1 MMQRNSHLIQKKY
14 NSLIVSTLAMTASMY
29 LAGIL
34 DSIMVGQIEG
44 TVALSA
50 INLTLSVSF
59 LKSILMALFT
69 FGGNTIAV
77 VYKGKREN
85 RMADLA
91 FTLSFHAGMLSSL
104 VLMVFG
110 LIFAKQ
116 TAALLAQGNAQLE
129 QYVLDYLLPLWL
141 LTPFMVIVNHVAAF
155 ARTDGLNKLS
165 TALPVVANVINL
177 ACDYLFMAVFG
188 WGIAG
193 AGWATI
199 AGYAVGTVMCIAYF
213 CSKQRSVFFVRFKK
227 EDCKELGKI
236 FSMGMPSALI
246 YVCNFLRLF
255 FMNAIILSSTG
266 TVGMQ
271 IASVSFSLNSLSFI
285 FAEGASMTL
294 LPMVGAFYGEK
305 DIKGQRLTL
314 KYGMLITTA
323 LCLLVMLVSELFPA
337 QLAGLYGLK
346 DPEILAVFNTTFRIL
361 SINIP
366 ILGVVYV
373 MRTFFQGI
381 KQQGIANLIV
391 ILDGFATVIPLL
403 WLFSKHGIY
412 WLWASFPVSKAVT
425 IIITLI
431 VVVIC
436 KKVQKKDNYL
446 LMDSEEGAVMDFTIE
461 NSVEAA
467 VDASAKVMEFCRE
480 NAVDDTVATRVAV
493 AVEELCVN
501 TAKYAYGPASRMVDI
516 FIKINE
522 RTIILRVRDNGDIFN
537 PTEYQDDT
545 GQLISGLSML
555 RAISSSIEYNR
566 VIGFNT
572 TLINIDLEQKG

>member
-1 MMQRNSHLIQKKY
+1 
-14 NSLIVSTLAMTASMY
+14 MTASMY

-34 DSIMVGQIEG
+34 DSIMVGQLEG

-59 LKSILMALFT
+59 LKNILMALFT
-69 FGGNTIAV
+69 FGGNTVAV
-77 VYKGKREN
+77 VCKGKREN
-85 RMADLA
+85 RQADIA

-104 VLMVFG
+104 LLMVFG
-110 LIFAKQ
+110 LIFAKP
-116 TAALLAQGNAQLE
+116 TAQLLAQGNAQLQ
-129 QYVLDYLLPLWL
+129 QYILDYLLPLWL

-177 ACDYLFMAVFG
+177 ACDYIFMKIFG

-199 AGYAVGTVMCIAYF
+199 AGYAVGTVLCIAYF
-213 CSKQRSVFFVRFKK
+213 RSPQRSVSFVRFKL

-305 DIKGQRLTL
+305 DMKGQRLTL

-366 ILGVVYV
+366 ILGIVYV

-425 IIITLI
+425 ILITLI

-446 LMDSEEGAVMDFTIE
+446 LMDSEEGVVMDFTIE

-467 VDASAKVMEFCRE
+467 VEASEKVMDFCRE

-501 TAKYAYGPASRMVDI
+501 TAKYAYSSASRRVDI
-516 FIKINE
+516 YIKINE
-522 RTIILRVRDNGDIFN
+522 RTIILRVRDNGNIFN
-537 PTEYQDDT
+537 PTEYEDDS
-545 GQLISGLSML
+545 GKLISGLSML
-555 RAISSSIEYNR
+555 RAISSNIEYNR

-572 TLINIDLEQKG
+572 TVINIDLEQKG

>member
-1 MMQRNSHLIQKKY
+1 
-14 NSLIVSTLAMTASMY
+14 MTASMY

-34 DSIMVGQIEG
+34 DSIMVGQLEG

-69 FGGNTIAV
+69 FGGNTVAV
-77 VYKGKREN
+77 VCKGKREN
-85 RMADLA
+85 RQADIA

-104 VLMVFG
+104 LLMVFG
-110 LIFAKQ
+110 LIFAKP
-116 TAALLAQGNAQLE
+116 TAQLLAQGNAQLQ
-129 QYVLDYLLPLWL
+129 QYILDYLLPLWL

-177 ACDYLFMAVFG
+177 VCDYLFMAVFG

-213 CSKQRSVFFVRFKK
+213 RSPQRSVFFVRFKK
-227 EDCKELGKI
+227 EDCKALGKI
-236 FSMGMPSALI
+236 LSMGMPSALI

-305 DIKGQRLTL
+305 DMKGQRLTL

-366 ILGVVYV
+366 ILGIVYV

-425 IIITLI
+425 ILITLI

-446 LMDSEEGAVMDFTIE
+446 LMDSEEGVVMDFTIE

-467 VDASAKVMEFCRE
+467 VEASEKVMDFCRE

-501 TAKYAYGPASRMVDI
+501 TAKYAYSSASRRVDI
-516 FIKINE
+516 YIKINE
-522 RTIILRVRDNGDIFN
+522 RTIILRVRDNGNIFN
-537 PTEYQDDT
+537 PTEYEDDS
-545 GQLISGLSML
+545 GKLISGLSML

-572 TLINIDLEQKG
+572 TVINIDLEQKG

>member
-1 MMQRNSHLIQKKY
+1 
-14 NSLIVSTLAMTASMY
+14 MTASMY

-34 DSIMVGQIEG
+34 DSIMVGQLEG

-69 FGGNTIAV
+69 FGGNTVAV
-77 VYKGKREN
+77 VCKGKREN
-85 RMADLA
+85 RQADIA

-104 VLMVFG
+104 LLMVFG
-110 LIFAKQ
+110 LIFAKP
-116 TAALLAQGNAQLE
+116 TAQLLAQGNAQLQ
-129 QYVLDYLLPLWL
+129 QYILDYLLPLWL

-177 ACDYLFMAVFG
+177 VCDYLFMAVFG

-213 CSKQRSVFFVRFKK
+213 RSPQRSVFFVRFKK
-227 EDCKELGKI
+227 EDCKALGKI
-236 FSMGMPSALI
+236 LSMGMPSALI

-266 TVGMQ
+266 TVDMQ

-305 DIKGQRLTL
+305 DMKGQRLTL

-366 ILGVVYV
+366 ILGIVYV

-425 IIITLI
+425 ILITLI

-446 LMDSEEGAVMDFTIE
+446 LMDSEEGVVMDFTIE

-467 VDASAKVMEFCRE
+467 VEASEKVMDFCRE

-501 TAKYAYGPASRMVDI
+501 TAKYAYSSASRRVDI
-516 FIKINE
+516 YIKINE
-522 RTIILRVRDNGDIFN
+522 RTIILRVRDNGNIFN
-537 PTEYQDDT
+537 PTEYEDDS
-545 GQLISGLSML
+545 GKLISGLSML

-572 TLINIDLEQKG
+572 TVINIDLEQKG

>member
-1 MMQRNSHLIQKKY
+1 MQRHSSLIRKKY
-14 NSLIVSTLAMTASMY
+14 NTMLISTLAMTASMY
-29 LAGIL
+29 LAGIV
-34 DSIMVGQIEG
+34 DSMMVGQVLG
-44 TVALSA
+44 TVELSA

-77 VYKGKREN
+77 IYKGKREN
-85 RMADLA
+85 RKADAA
-91 FTLSFHAGMLSSL
+91 FTLSFHAGMISSL
-104 VLMVFG
+104 VLMAIG
-110 LIFAKQ
+110 LIFMKP
-116 TAALLAQGNAQLE
+116 TASLLAQGNEELQLLIV
-129 QYVLDYLLPLWL
+129 QYLLPLWL
-141 LTPFMVIVNHVAAF
+141 LTPFNVIVNHVAAF

-165 TALPVVANVINL
+165 TALPVVSNVINL
-177 ACDYLFMAVFG
+177 VCDYVFMALLG
-188 WGIAG
+188 MGIAG

-199 AGYAVGTVMCIAYF
+199 AGYAVGTVMCIVYF
-213 CSKQRSVFFVRFKK
+213 RSCERSVKFIRLKK
-227 EDCKELGKI
+227 EDLRELGKI
-236 FSMGMPSALI
+236 FNTGMPSALI

-255 FMNAIILSSTG
+255 FMNAIILASTG

-285 FAEGASMTL
+285 VAEGASMTL

-305 DIKGQRLTL
+305 DLKGQRLTL
-314 KYGMLITTA
+314 RYGLFMTTVLCLAVMLI
-323 LCLLVMLVSELFPA
+323 SELFPA

-346 DPEILAVFNTTFRIL
+346 DPAILQIYNTTFRIL

-366 ILGVVYV
+366 LLGIVYV

-403 WLFSKHGIY
+403 WLFSKYGIY

-431 VVVIC
+431 AVVIC

-446 LMDSEEGAVMDFTIE
+446 LMDSEEGVVMDFTID
-461 NSVEAA
+461 NRVEAA
-467 VDASAKVMEFCRE
+467 VDASKKVMDFCRE
-480 NAVDDTVATRVAV
+480 NAVDETVATRVAV

-501 TAKYAYGPASRMVDI
+501 TAKYAYSPASRKVDI
-516 FIKINE
+516 FIKISE
-522 RTIILRVRDNGDIFN
+522 HSIILRVRDNGKIFN
-537 PTEYQDDT
+537 PTEYEDDS
-545 GQLISGLSML
+545 GKLISGLSML

-572 TLINIDLEQKG
+572 TVINIDLAQKG

>member
-1 MMQRNSHLIQKKY
+1 
-14 NSLIVSTLAMTASMY
+14 MTASIY

-59 LKSILMALFT
+59 LKNILMALFT

-85 RMADLA
+85 SKADLA
-91 FTLSFHAGMLSSL
+91 FTLSFYAGMLSSL
-104 VLMVFG
+104 VLMAFG

-129 QYVLDYLLPLWL
+129 QYVLEYLLPLWL

-177 ACDYLFMAVFG
+177 ACDYIFMKTFG

-199 AGYAVGTVMCIAYF
+199 AGYAVGTVMCIVYF
-213 CSKQRSVFFVRFKK
+213 RSPQRSVSFVRFKL

-305 DIKGQRLTL
+305 DMKGQRLTL

-366 ILGVVYV
+366 ILGIVYV

-425 IIITLI
+425 ILITLI

-446 LMDSEEGAVMDFTIE
+446 LMDSEEGVVMDFTIE

-467 VDASAKVMEFCRE
+467 VGASEKVMDFCRE

-501 TAKYAYGPASRMVDI
+501 TAKYAYSPASRQVDI
-516 FIKINE
+516 YMKISE
-522 RTIILRVRDNGDIFN
+522 HEIILRVRDNGKIFN
-537 PTEYQDDT
+537 PTEYEDDS
-545 GQLISGLSML
+545 GKLISGLSML
-555 RAISSSIEYNR
+555 RAISSNIEYNR

-572 TLINIDLEQKG
+572 TVINIDLEQKG